1 MDEQL
6 NFTPPENEQDEL
18 LSDIPAAVT
27 AGTEEHAEAVEAPQP
42 PAPPRNRK
50 SPARLRLIP
59 PFWVSVLLWVRLSC
73 YLSRS
78 SILSAP

>member
-27 AGTEEHAEAVEAPQP
+27 AG
-42 PAPPRNRK
+42 
-50 SPARLRLIP
+50 IP
-59 PFWVSVLLWVRLSC
+59 
-73 YLSRS
+73 
-78 SILSAP
+78 SALF